1 MEFIERLTG
10 ELSSDDAVQRLT
22 RYSGYTGASF
32 ERYGRPGRG
41 IEITGDDLIA
51 VTMLSMSVGR
61 REKRGMTPSR
71 LLRMEEQSER
81 IGDLL
86 QWIPMDHD
94 LCMVSEREYEQLF
107 GAHGHVRRLFHLL
120 ANEMELGNVAAH
132 KILAR
137 KRPRL
142 IPIRDSRA
150 ESVLGRPTG
159 WWQCWWEAMK
169 LEEIVDRTDE
179 LRRKADCPQYSLLR
193 TADIVVWMKYESEP
207 NDEDDVDDVGEG

>member
-1 MEFIERLTG
+1 MDFVERLSR
-10 ELSSDDAVQRLT
+10 ELSSKDAVQRLT
-22 RYSGYTGASF
+22 GYSAYTGASF
-32 ERYGRPGRG
+32 ERYGRPGSD

-61 REKRGMTPSR
+61 REKAGMSPSR
-71 LLRMEEQSER
+71 LLRMEDQSER

-86 QWIPMDHD
+86 QWIPMNHD
-94 LCMVSEREYEQLF
+94 LCMVSEREFEQLF
-107 GAHGHVRRLFHLL
+107 GVHGHVRSLFHLL
-120 ANEMELGNVAAH
+120 ANELELGNVAAH

-150 ESVLGRPTG
+150 ESVLGKPNG
-159 WWQCWWEAMK
+159 WWQSWWEAMK
-169 LEEIVDRTDE
+169 LEEIVNQTDE

-193 TADIVVWMKYESEP
+193 TADIVVWMKREIGT
-207 NDEDDVDDVGEG
+207 NDEDEVDDVGEG